1 MFSSD
6 LDVSIPDYGPASW
19 GNRTP
24 ILWNTALQYD
34 IAKYVW
40 PEFEFNYSYWPDG
53 LREGRSQLYMT
64 PGFIFGRVPLS
75 SRFGLTVGAG
85 YQMANTSKPNND
97 HAFISNARLRF

>member
-40 PEFEFNYSYWPDG
+40 PEFEFNYSYCPDG